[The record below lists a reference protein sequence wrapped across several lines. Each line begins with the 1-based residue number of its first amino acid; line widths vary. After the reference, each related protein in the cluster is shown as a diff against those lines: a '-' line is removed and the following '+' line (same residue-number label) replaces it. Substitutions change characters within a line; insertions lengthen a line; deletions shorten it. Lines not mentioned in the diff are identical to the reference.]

1 MFKSV
6 QDVIEQLGD
15 QDYICDKKIA
25 TVVFLAQQLG
35 KPVLIEGPAGV
46 GKTEL
51 AKVVSKALGR
61 SMIRLQC
68 YEGLDEAKAL
78 YEWEYSK
85 QLLYTQILK
94 DKVAETLAGTQ
105 TLAEAAERV
114 GAQDSVFFS
123 SRFIVPRP
131 LMQAI
136 TSEKPVLLLVDE
148 VDKSDPEFEA
158 FLLEVLSDFQVTI
171 PEIGTIVARSQPLV
185 FLTSNDAREMSDALK
200 RRCLHLWIDYPSED
214 LEVRILDRKV
224 PNIDK
229 RLAEEVVGLMNRIRA
244 LDLKKTP
251 SISETLDWARAL
263 LALNAEE
270 LEDQIVSDTLNVIL
284 KYEGD
289 VEKAQN
295 ELAKL
300 IKKKTAEV
308 SAAQPQ
314 VARAR
319 AGCGQ
324 EGHPPLSVPA
334 RAGRTWSV
342 GRSARDA

>member
-1 MFKSV
+1 MFNSV
-6 QDVIEQLGD
+6 EDVIQQLSD
-15 QDYICDKKIA
+15 QQYICDKQIA
-25 TVVFLAQQLG
+25 TVVYLAQQLD
-35 KPVLIEGPAGV
+35 KPVLVEGPAGV

-51 AKVVSKALGR
+51 AKVVAKALGR
-61 SMIRLQC
+61 EMIRLQC

-94 DKVAETLAGTQ
+94 DKVSETIADSQSLAD
-105 TLAEAAERV
+105 AAERV
-114 GAQDSVFFS
+114 SKEDSVFFS
-123 SRFIVPRP
+123 SKFIVPRP

-136 TSEKPVLLLVDE
+136 SSEKPALLLIDE

-158 FLLEVLSDFQVTI
+158 FLLEILSDFQVTI
-171 PEIGTIVARSQPLV
+171 PEIGTIKATTQPLV

-200 RRCLHLWIDYPSED
+200 RRCLHLWIDYPSEE
-214 LEVRILDRKV
+214 LEVQILDRKV

-229 RLAEEVVGLMNRIRA
+229 RLAEEVVQLMNRIRD

-263 LALNAEE
+263 LALNADE

-289 VEKAQN
+289 VQKAQN
-295 ELAKL
+295 ELSKL
-300 IKKKTAEV
+300 IQKKTAET
-308 SAAQPQ
+308 AAEKPQ
-314 VARAR
+314 EA
-319 AGCGQ
+319 
-324 EGHPPLSVPA
+324 PA
-334 RAGRTWSV
+334 AAAKKGILH
-342 GRSARDA
+342 